1 MDAKALLEQG
11 RLTEAIQAVNQAVKS
26 RPTDSS
32 LRVLLFELLCF
43 EGNLERA
50 DKQLDLMATQAGDP
64 GTGLAMQVYRALIA
78 AEQTRRL
85 VFTGDA
91 LPKFVTPPGSHVEQ
105 ALVLLKKMRSLTTDL
120 ASALG
125 EVEEAT
131 PPIAGQ
137 RGAQS
142 FSSFRD
148 ADDRVSTVIE
158 VFNGSEYIWVPTDQ
172 VRRLEVAKPAK
183 LRDLMWAKAKIEVG
197 DQPAG
202 DVFIPALY
210 VNSHTRSEQPV
221 KLGRMTEWEALEDS
235 MVIGF
240 GQRMFLVDGEEVALH
255 DLGELTFATAA
266 TGAQEA

>member
-11 RLTEAIQAVNQAVKS
+11 RLADAIQEVNKQVKT
-26 RPTDSS
+26 RPTETS

-43 EGNLERA
+43 EGNLDRA
-50 DKQLDLMATQAGDP
+50 DKQLDLMASQAGDP
-64 GTGLAMQVYRALIA
+64 GTGLAVQVYRALVA
-78 AEQTRRL
+78 AEKTRRL

-91 LPKFVTPPGSHVEQ
+91 LPKFVTQPGPHIEQ

-120 ASALG
+120 ASVLG

-131 PPIAGQ
+131 PAVAGQ
-137 RGAQS
+137 RGGQA

-148 ADDRVSTVIE
+148 ADDRVAGVIE

-172 VRRLEVAKPAK
+172 VHRLEVAKPAR

-210 VNSHTRSEQPV
+210 VNSHTRPEEPV

-235 MVIGF
+235 MVVGF

-255 DLGELTFATAA
+255 DLGDVSFAVAA